1 MRRTRV
7 IACLFAAG
15 LALAVSACGES
26 DPAEG
31 LLSNIDKARNAESI
45 SALQTGLVTVGL
57 IQMDSGGAGGDVVA
71 ALQAKDP
78 THRYTTAPPTDKGII
93 QVTGGAGQP
102 VMLTAIGARADA
114 GRPPFFVS
122 AWQASGTTMY
132 YVGEQPPVYTAS
144 APSGAGWSSTPP
156 L

>member
-1 MRRTRV
+1 MRRTRA
-7 IACLFAAG
+7 IACLLAAG
-15 LALAVSACGES
+15 LALAVSACGN
-26 DPAEG
+26 DRPAEG

-45 SALQTGLVTVGL
+45 SALQTALVTVGL
-57 IQMDSGGAGGDVVA
+57 VQMDSAGGGDVVA

-78 THRYTTAPPTDKGII
+78 THRYTTTPPTDKGII

-114 GRPPFFVS
+114 GRAPFYVS

-132 YVGEQPPVYTAS
+132 YVGEQPPAYTSS
-144 APSGAGWSSTPP
+144 APSGGGWSSTPP